1 MRIGCLARSAQVAPS
16 QAPSEF
22 SMSNPRNGRT
32 IRIPVQRTQGRLLA
46 QTNERSRPLLTNP
59 AGGRPEVVE
68 AKPAPEDVGA
78 GSELRVRMEELRD
91 QVSQL
96 EDEIATWK
104 SKARDWKV
112 ETENL
117 EQQVASLQAEVDD
130 WKARVAKMQGRES
143 DVRRQAAHQARFQT
157 KQERERLL
165 KRLLSVVDDLERALN
180 HANVHDT
187 LRSGVKII
195 LNDVLGQLKQ
205 EGVEPIQV
213 LGHKFDPNLH
223 EAVASDGSGGDQVV
237 KVVRTGYALDG
248 NLLRPAQVVVG
259 RRSY

>member
-1 MRIGCLARSAQVAPS
+1 
-16 QAPSEF
+16 
-22 SMSNPRNGRT
+22 MSNPRNGRT
-32 IRIPVQRTQGRLLA
+32 IRIPVHLAQGRLLA
-46 QTNERSRPLLTNP
+46 QTDERSRPLLENSV
-59 AGGRPEVVE
+59 GGRPEVAA
-68 AKPAPEDVGA
+68 AKPAPEDAGA
-78 GSELRVRMEELRD
+78 DSELRVRIEEL
-91 QVSQL
+91 QGQASQL
-96 EDEIATWK
+96 EDEIETWK

-112 ETENL
+112 EAENL
-117 EQQVASLQAEVDD
+117 EQQVASLQTEVDD
-130 WKARVAKMQGRES
+130 WKARAAKLQDRES

-165 KRLLSVVDDLERALN
+165 KRLLSVADDLERALK
-180 HANVHDT
+180 HANVNDP

-195 LNDVLGQLKQ
+195 LNDVLGQLEQ

-237 KVVRTGYALDG
+237 QVVRTGYALDG

-259 RRSY
+259 RPTY